1 MKLSTSIRCL
11 IFLAVQLTL
20 LVSPLRGAPISIS
33 DLFCGSCAM
42 HQSFSSIFEYL
53 PTDSYLGHLY
63 STGFKMSRTGSMK
76 EPVEAPVILTEVEEP
91 GHASTWERELHPNWP
106 YEPSHGSARTSPERP
121 TGGTSE
127 EEIWIRSKSPDSL
140 RQPTE
145 HTDQHPVFQ
154 SEAKYDG
161 SPLGSPSSSPERS
174 AEETS
179 EEGNLIK
186 HDPTEPPRLEDYVW
200 TPEDFDRWLNP
211 GHIPAQSETHSAP
224 LLNDASPRQETLS
237 IASPVAKQ
245 QPISV

>member
-1 MKLSTSIRCL
+1 MKLSTSIRCF

-33 DLFCGSCAM
+33 DFFC
-42 HQSFSSIFEYL
+42 
-53 PTDSYLGHLY
+53 
-63 STGFKMSRTGSMK
+63 GFKMSRTGSMK

-91 GHASTWERELHPNWP
+91 GHASTWGRELHPDWP
-106 YEPSHGSARTSPERP
+106 YDPSHGSPRTSPERP

-140 RQPTE
+140 RQHTE

-154 SEAKYDG
+154 SEAQYDR

-174 AEETS
+174 AGETS
-179 EEGNLIK
+179 QEGNLIK

-224 LLNDASPRQETLS
+224 LLNNASPRQETLS

>member
-1 MKLSTSIRCL
+1 MALSTSIRCF

-33 DLFCGSCAM
+33 DFFVVRVPCINF
-42 HQSFSSIFEYL
+42 FSSIFKYL

-63 STGFKMSRTGSMK
+63 ITGFKMSRTGSMK

-91 GHASTWERELHPNWP
+91 GHASTWGRELHPIGLTTLHMVVQELVLSVRRGGP
-106 YEPSHGSARTSPERP
+106 RKKKFGSEVNRPIHSGNTPRTLIS
-121 TGGTSE
+121 TQF
-127 EEIWIRSKSPDSL
+127 SKVKLNMIAVHLVVQALVLSV
-140 RQPTE
+140 R
-145 HTDQHPVFQ
+145 
-154 SEAKYDG
+154 
-161 SPLGSPSSSPERS
+161 R
-174 AEETS
+174 
-179 EEGNLIK
+179 GNLAR
-186 HDPTEPPRLEDYVW
+186 RLEDYVW

-224 LLNDASPRQETLS
+224 LLNNASPRQETLS

>member
-33 DLFCGSCAM
+33 DLFC
-42 HQSFSSIFEYL
+42 
-53 PTDSYLGHLY
+53 
-63 STGFKMSRTGSMK
+63 GFKMSRTGSMK

-121 TGGTSE
+121 TGGP
-127 EEIWIRSKSPDSL
+127 RKK
-140 RQPTE
+140 
-145 HTDQHPVFQ
+145 

>member
-1 MKLSTSIRCL
+1 MKLSTSIRCF

-33 DLFCGSCAM
+33 DFFVVRVPCINF
-42 HQSFSSIFEYL
+42 FSSIFKYL

-91 GHASTWERELHPNWP
+91 GHASTWGRELHPDWP
-106 YEPSHGSARTSPERP
+106 YDPSHGSARTSPERP

-140 RQPTE
+140 RQPPSTLIK
-145 HTDQHPVFQ
+145 HPVFQ
-154 SEAKYDG
+154 VKQYDG
-161 SPLGSPSSSPERS
+161 SPLGSPSSSPER
-174 AEETS
+174 
-179 EEGNLIK
+179 NLIK

-224 LLNDASPRQETLS
+224 LLNNASPRQETLS